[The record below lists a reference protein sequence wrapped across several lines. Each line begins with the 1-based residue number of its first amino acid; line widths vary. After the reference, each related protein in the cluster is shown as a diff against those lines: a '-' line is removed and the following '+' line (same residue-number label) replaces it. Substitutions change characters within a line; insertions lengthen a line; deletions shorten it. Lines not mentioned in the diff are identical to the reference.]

1 MTVQGVII
9 VVGVMEIVAHAKP
22 FIKIHVVPFV
32 VTLFLA
38 VMGALDFIVDALT
51 LYLVVKFWIV

>member
-22 FIKIHVVPFV
+22 FIKIRVAPFV

-38 VMGALDFIVDALT
+38 VMDVLDFIVDALT
-51 LYLVVKFWIV
+51 LYLAVKFWIV